1 MLILGHKPA
10 MVLYVPSHFCPQH
23 PIGGRVTVL
32 LSSRPSIGPG
42 AVSKEAPSPGATK
55 RVRTRIDIIYYLH
68 PVPLYFDLS
77 SQDQINMSAST
88 DFYKKIAL
96 ECSSQQIAMD
106 LFVCTS
112 QYVDL
117 VTICK

>member
-10 MVLYVPSHFCPQH
+10 MVLYVQSHFCPQH

-55 RVRTRIDIIYYLH
+55 RVRTRIDIIICIMLH
-68 PVPLYFDLS
+68 CDFLGSDH
-77 SQDQINMSAST
+77 DQINMSAST

-96 ECSSQQIAMD
+96 KCSSQQIAMD
-106 LFVCTS
+106 L
-112 QYVDL
+112 DL

>member
-32 LSSRPSIGPG
+32 LTSRPSIGPG
-42 AVSKEAPSPGATK
+42 AVSKEAPPPGATK
-55 RVRTRIDIIYYLH
+55 RVKTRIICVY
-68 PVPLYFDLS
+68 VTLYFDLT

-112 QYVDL
+112 QNVDL
-117 VTICK
+117 VTICE